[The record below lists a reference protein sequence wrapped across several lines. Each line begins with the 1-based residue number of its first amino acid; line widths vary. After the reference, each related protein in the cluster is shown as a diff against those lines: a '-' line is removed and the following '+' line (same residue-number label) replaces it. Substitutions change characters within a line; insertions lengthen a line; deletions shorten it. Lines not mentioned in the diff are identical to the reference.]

1 MKDSRPVRVL
11 VVGRSPKVLVDVVD
25 LLRERGY
32 AANATNQFDRVL
44 ADYDVTGL
52 DVLVFGGM
60 VPAETKQDL
69 RDQVRKLNPQVVF
82 LQGLTG
88 IAGVIAAQV
97 QALAAGDWAGDAA
110 ADLLYDDAER
120 TLRVTLQ
127 APAHVTVKAW
137 WATSFTPPEPT
148 SSSITVFDDALTPG
162 SHVIGIPDE
171 VPTVASFAAVTV
183 DDAVRVLTIG
193 AMPDSVQRMVPTS
206 SHETRLPSVAA
217 VTTRADPSVA
227 VQPR

>member
-1 MKDSRPVRVL
+1 MKDSRLKRVL
-11 VVGRSPKVLVDVVD
+11 VVGRSPSVLVDVVK

-44 ADYDVTGL
+44 ADYDVTRL

-60 VPAETKQDL
+60 VPAQTKQDL
-69 RDQVRKLNPQVVF
+69 RDQVRKLNPRVVF

-97 QALAAGDWAGDAA
+97 QSVASGDWACDVA
-110 ADLLYDDAER
+110 ADVAYDDADR

-127 APAHVTVKAW
+127 GAAHVTVTAW

-148 SSSITVFDDALTPG
+148 STSITVFDDSLTAG
-162 SHVIGIPDE
+162 SHVIAIPDQ
-171 VPTVASFAAVTV
+171 VPPVASFAAVTV

-193 AMPDSVQRMVPTS
+193 PMPDSVQRMVPTS
-206 SHETRLPSVAA
+206 SHDTRLPSVAA
-217 VTTRADPSVA
+217 VTTPGR
-227 VQPR
+227 